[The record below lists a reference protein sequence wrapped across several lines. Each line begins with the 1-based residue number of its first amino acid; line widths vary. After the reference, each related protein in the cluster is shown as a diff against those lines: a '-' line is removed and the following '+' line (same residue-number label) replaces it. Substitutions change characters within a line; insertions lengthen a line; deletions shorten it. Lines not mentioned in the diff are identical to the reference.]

1 MAVNKNFVVK
11 NGLEVNTNLIVADA
25 ETGKV
30 GIATTTIT
38 SDFHVVGGIGVTD
51 LLVTGIAT
59 INNLSVS
66 AGATFLGIATFKG
79 SQVNIDN
86 TLFVGGVEINSSG
99 STGTNI
105 GTDVNIDRNLKV
117 IGGIATVAVGPLIV
131 GSATSTGTDGQIFQ
145 VSGITSNAYIGGQLG
160 IGTANPN
167 ANHALHVLGNTRLTG
182 VTTFTG
188 ISSFL
193 TNVNV
198 AGNLHVDGD
207 ISYDEITGRNLDISG
222 IATFQSLTAIAGR
235 NYSY

>member
-105 GTDVNIDRNLKV
+105 GTDVNIDRNL
-117 IGGIATVAVGPLIV
+117 
-131 GSATSTGTDGQIFQ
+131 DF
-145 VSGITSNAYIGGQLG
+145 
-160 IGTANPN
+160 NPN
-167 ANHALHVLGNTRLTG
+167 GFAEISLDNMRSKIYQIYIYLFAVNLEQTPWFNPNT
-182 VTTFTG
+182 
-188 ISSFL
+188 
-193 TNVNV
+193 TNN
-198 AGNLHVDGD
+198 
-207 ISYDEITGRNLDISG
+207 
-222 IATFQSLTAIAGR
+222 
-235 NYSY
+235 